1 MIELRCNV
9 GDTIYRCGKKIWEWE
24 VTSIEIYAGEVVY
37 VDDSDNTFTAEDIG
51 KTVFLTRK
59 EAEAAREMRLTKI
72 QMEICKALA
81 ANNLNVSQAAKSL
94 YMERT
99 GVTYHIE
106 KIKETIGLDPRGFY
120 DLIALLD
127 MIRSDGRT

>member
-1 MIELRCNV
+1 MELRCNV

-24 VTSIEIYAGEVVY
+24 VTSIEIYADEIVY
-37 VDDSDNTFTAEDIG
+37 IDDSGNPFTAEDIG

-59 EAEAAREMRLTKI
+59 DAEEALKTKLTTI
-72 QMEICKALA
+72 QMKICKALP

-99 GVTYHIE
+99 GVVYHID

-120 DLIALLD
+120 DLIALLE
-127 MIRSDGRT
+127 MRHE